1 MLSKGK
7 TVKLSH
13 VGRSAAV
20 LAIGALALT
29 ACGSDNPTGSAGGG
43 SGEQSGVSGTLTGI
57 GASSQQAAMTAWQNG
72 FQSANSGATVQYSPD
87 GSGAGRKAFLAGGA
101 NFAGSDA
108 YLSEDEVSQAKKQ
121 CGDAGALDLPV
132 YVSPISVAFNLPGV
146 KSLNLDAPTIAKIF
160 KGEIKKWNA
169 DEIKKQNPDADL
181 PDTAVTV
188 VHRSD
193 DSGTTENFT
202 DYLSKAAPQ
211 DWTEEPAQA
220 WPTKYAAE
228 NNKGTSGVVSTTSS
242 TEGAVTYADSSAV
255 GDLGTAAI
263 KVGEKYVAHS
273 ADAAAKAVEV
283 SKQVEGRGEHDMAID
298 IDRAT
303 TEAGAYPLVLIS
315 YHVVC
320 STYDSQETADLVKSF
335 EKYVVSEDGQKA
347 AADSAGSAPLSQSL
361 REDATAAVESIS
373 AKG

>member
-273 ADAAAKAVEV
+273 ADAAAKVVEV

-361 REDATAAVESIS
+361 RDEAKAAVESIS

>member
-1 MLSKGK
+1 MK
-7 TVKLSH
+7 VSH

-20 LAIGALALT
+20 LVIGALALT
-29 ACGSDNPTGSAGGG
+29 ACGSDNATGNGGG
-43 SGEQSGVSGTLTGI
+43 SGGGESSGVSGTLTGI

-72 FQSANSGATVQYSPD
+72 FQSSNSGATIQYSPD

-108 YLSEDEVSQAKKQ
+108 YLADKELPDAKKQ
-121 CGDAGALDLPV
+121 CGDGGAMDLPV
-132 YVSPISVAFNLPGV
+132 YVSPISVAFNLPGID
-146 KSLNLDAPTIAKIF
+146 SLNLDAPTIAKIF
-160 KGEIKKWNA
+160 KGEIKKWDA

-181 PDTAVTV
+181 PSTAITV

-202 DYLSKAAPQ
+202 DYLSKAAPK
-211 DWTEEPAQA
+211 DWTDEADQA
-220 WPTKYAAE
+220 WPSKYAGE
-228 NNKGTSGVVSTTSS
+228 NNKGTSGVVSTTSG

-263 KVGEKYVAHS
+263 KVGDEYVKHS
-273 ADAAAKAVEV
+273 PEAAAKAVEV
-283 SKQVEGRGEHDMAID
+283 SSQVKGRSEHDLAID
-298 IDRAT
+298 IARDT
-303 TEAGAYPLVLIS
+303 KEAGAYPLVLIS
-315 YHVVC
+315 YHIVC
-320 STYDSQETADLVKSF
+320 SQYDKKETADLVKAF
-335 EKYVVSEDGQKA
+335 ESYVISEDGQKT

-361 REDATAAVESIS
+361 RDKAKAAVDTIS

>member
-1 MLSKGK
+1 MLSKGN

-29 ACGSDNPTGSAGGG
+29 ACGSDNPTGNAGGG
-43 SGEQSGVSGTLTGI
+43 SGEKSGVSGTLTGI

-211 DWTEEPAQA
+211 DWTDKPAQA

-242 TEGAVTYADSSAV
+242 TAGAVTYADSSAV

-263 KVGEKYVAHS
+263 KVGDKYVAHS

-283 SKQVEGRGEHDMAID
+283 SKQVEGRGEHDMAINL
-298 IDRAT
+298 DRAT

-315 YHVVC
+315 YHIVC

-361 REDATAAVESIS
+361 RDDAKAAVESIS

>member
-1 MLSKGK
+1 M
-7 TVKLSH
+7 KLSH

-29 ACGSDNPTGSAGGG
+29 ACGSDNPTGNAGGG
-43 SGEQSGVSGTLTGI
+43 AGESSEAKGTLTGI
-57 GASSQQAAMTAWQNG
+57 GASSQQAAMTAWQSG
-72 FQSANSGATVQYSPD
+72 FQSANNGATVQYSPD

-108 YLSEDEVSQAKKQ
+108 YLTDNEASQAKKQ
-121 CGDAGALDLPV
+121 CGDGGAMDLPV

-160 KGEIKKWNA
+160 TGEIKKWNA

-202 DYLSKAAPQ
+202 DYLAKAAPKV
-211 DWTEEPAQA
+211 WTDKPAQA
-220 WPTKYAAE
+220 WPAKYAAE
-228 NNKGTSGVVSTTSS
+228 NNKGTSGVVSTTKS
-242 TEGAVTYADSSAV
+242 TVGAVTYADSSAV

-263 KVGEKYVAHS
+263 KVGEKYVTHS
-273 ADAAAKAVEV
+273 ADAAAKAVEA
-283 SKQVEGRGEHDMAID
+283 SQQVEGRGKHDMAID

-320 STYDSQETADLVKSF
+320 SQYASKETADLVRAF
-335 EKYVVSEDGQKA
+335 ESYVVSEEGQKA

-361 REDATAAVESIS
+361 RDQAKAAVESIT